1 VSGFVAFAIRYGIPA
16 VLVLAGLVCLLV
28 VPAGTRFEAWALFTG
43 AGLSVL
49 LLNALFRIGVQG
61 DVERDREDA
70 ARAFFDEHG
79 RWPDADERPKKREW
93 RLPEG
98 IATPES
104 EAAEARRRSEEEST
118 S

>member
-16 VLVLAGLVCLLV
+16 VLVLAGVVCLLV
-28 VPAGTRFEAWALFTG
+28 VPSGTRFEAWALFTG

-79 RWPDADERPKKREW
+79 QWPDEAERPTKREW
-93 RLPEG
+93 RLPDG

-104 EAAEARRRSEEEST
+104 EAAEARRRSEEES
-118 S
+118 SP

>member
-16 VLVLAGLVCLLV
+16 FLVLAGLVCLLV
-28 VPAGTRFEAWALFTG
+28 VPPGTRFEAWALFTG

-104 EAAEARRRSEEEST
+104 EAAEARRRSQDEST